1 MQRGSANADVGYK
14 YLALLCK
21 ILNSAARGSAACNLT
36 AHHRCTIVGFLSF
49 ALSGGVNAGS
59 SSHSSLT
66 SQAALYFIP
75 ETRGYKCTGS
85 PINRSSQPPKRPVD
99 WATTG
104 VPEAYT
110 EATLRAVDL
119 K

>member
-1 MQRGSANADVGYK
+1 MQMRDTSIW
-14 YLALLCK
+14 LCCAK
-21 ILNSAARGSAACNLT
+21 SSTVLQGEVQLVLNLT
-36 AHHRCTIVGFLSF
+36 AHHRHGCTTVAFLSF

-75 ETRGYKCTGS
+75 ETREYKCTGS